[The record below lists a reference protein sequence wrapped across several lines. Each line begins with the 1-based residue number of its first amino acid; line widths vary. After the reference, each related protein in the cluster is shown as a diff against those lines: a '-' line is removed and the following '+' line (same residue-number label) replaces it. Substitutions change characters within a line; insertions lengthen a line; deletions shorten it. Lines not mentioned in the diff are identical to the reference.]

1 VVPLWRNASGTE
13 ANITAGLLEYLA
25 QAYEEPVLPEDFL
38 AYCYAILTGPEYTRR
53 FAEDLTTSAP
63 RIPITTDVDQF
74 RQGVELGQRLIW
86 LQTYGARFVP
96 EGERP
101 ERVPVGSA
109 RAVQPIPGSSDGYP
123 NDFHWDEATETLHVG
138 DGTFAPVSRAVWE
151 FEVSGLRP
159 VRSWIGYRKRE
170 PAGRRS
176 SPLDDIRP
184 REWPAEFTE
193 ELLELLW
200 VLGHTVNMSS
210 DLATFFEAVLQGDV
224 LAAEVLPQPTE
235 DQRKAPEIPRGNATT
250 PPEQMAFG
258 EQ

>member
-96 EGERP
+96 EGERRNCWSCSGCWGTLSICP
-101 ERVPVGSA
+101 QTWQHSLKPCFRGTFWL
-109 RAVQPIPGSSDGYP
+109 RKFYP
-123 NDFHWDEATETLHVG
+123 NQQRINERRQKYRGVMRLLHLSKWLSASNKVG
-138 DGTFAPVSRAVWE
+138 TINPT
-151 FEVSGLRP
+151 
-159 VRSWIGYRKRE
+159 
-170 PAGRRS
+170 
-176 SPLDDIRP
+176 PLNISLDCYPICQ
-184 REWPAEFTE
+184 
-193 ELLELLW
+193 
-200 VLGHTVNMSS
+200 S
-210 DLATFFEAVLQGDV
+210 
-224 LAAEVLPQPTE
+224 
-235 DQRKAPEIPRGNATT
+235 
-250 PPEQMAFG
+250 
-258 EQ
+258 